1 MGGYCPVC
9 RSNEYTAIGKPRSN
23 LISRE
28 FINKDYL
35 VVQCNNCKV
44 YYVSPEINFT
54 DEQWSR
60 LYNSDYFAMQSNI
73 LIKRRQKELEKRFES
88 AEKLRESNGNVKFLD
103 IGTGEGKT
111 LIAGLE
117 RNWDVTGIDIVDN
130 RIPEAKTDKIN
141 FYC

>member
-1 MGGYCPVC
+1 MGDYCPVC

-23 LISRE
+23 LISRK
-28 FINKDYL
+28 FIN
-35 VVQCNNCKV
+35 
-44 YYVSPEINFT
+44 
-54 DEQWSR
+54 
-60 LYNSDYFAMQSNI
+60 
-73 LIKRRQKELEKRFES
+73 
-88 AEKLRESNGNVKFLD
+88 NVKFLD